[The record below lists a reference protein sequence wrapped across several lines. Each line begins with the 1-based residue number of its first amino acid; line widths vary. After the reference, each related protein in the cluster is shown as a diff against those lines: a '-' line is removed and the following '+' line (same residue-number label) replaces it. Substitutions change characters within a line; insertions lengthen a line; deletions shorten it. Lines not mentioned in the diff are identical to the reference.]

1 MGLSQP
7 LGGTTSRVQ
16 YIRMNRPIREAV
28 RLLSGPDVDALVVI
42 DGNRSEDG
50 VILGIITER
59 DIFRAMAS
67 GGLDVLDGLVWM
79 LAKDDFISVDVSVS
93 PENRL
98 KKFCAHK
105 ADYVAIMDG
114 FTLRAVQSIWD
125 CIGDAPAKGVR
136 PS

>member
-1 MGLSQP
+1 MGIGQT
-7 LGGTTSRVQ
+7 LGGAASRVQ
-16 YIRMNRPIREAV
+16 YIRMNRPVREAA

-50 VILGIITER
+50 AILGIITER

-67 GGLDVLDGLVWM
+67 GGLEVLDGLVWM
-79 LAKDDFISVDVSVS
+79 LAKDDFISVDISVS

-98 KKFCAHK
+98 KQFCAHK

-114 FTLRAVQSIWD
+114 FSLRAVQSVWD
-125 CIGDAPAKGVR
+125 CIGDAPASGPR